1 LKWQS
6 INNQGKM
13 HDLEHIWPHTVC
25 FSHNDVTAI
34 IRVTY
39 GFHVYTDE
47 KENGDKLIYK
57 HDTRYFS
64 PQRYELSF
72 QLPRYIE
79 TMINNGNV
87 TAYRSAKGHEQLF
100 HMTIHDYALFFTL
113 RKSPNEENVLKL
125 HLISAYEVETWG
137 RSSLPRGKTYRW
149 SFVLY
154 SKLTGKK
161 IT

>member
-1 LKWQS
+1 
-6 INNQGKM
+6 M
-13 HDLEHIWPHTVC
+13 YDLEHIWPHAID
-25 FSHNDVTAI
+25 FFHNDIAAV

-47 KENGDKLIYK
+47 KEDGDELIHRYER
-57 HDTRYFS
+57 RYFS

-72 QLPRYIE
+72 QLPSYIE

-87 TAYRSAKGHEQLF
+87 TVYRAYKGHEQLF
-100 HMTIHDYALFFTL
+100 HMTTLDYALFFTL
-113 RKSPNEENVLKL
+113 RKPQNEDSVLKL
-125 HLISAYEVETWG
+125 HLISAYEVESWG
-137 RSSLPRGKTYRW
+137 RSTLPRGKNYRW

-161 IT
+161 LT